1 MEIYSEPWFRTR
13 LDYYLRERHP
23 QLQYRAQ
30 LLDRRSAVAA
40 DLYRRT
46 CDAGGSA
53 ECALRLA
60 DRSLFR
66 GLLFSKFDTI
76 DLILANDF
84 PDIPE
89 DQRRT
94 VARAL
99 LTPCE
104 PIFAGYALGDDFAS
118 RPEFRSCA
126 SASGSGSTTTALRA
140 MKPSSATVY
149 ARGRCG
155 TASREKRTEINNDP
169 LILYSIMKK
178 TFVAA
183 LAALALVSCSK
194 EETVTYG
201 TNGEPLDG
209 AAVCLTFTDA
219 PASRASLTAAAETWE
234 KSLTSLTVYV
244 FNSQG
249 NLVTQRSFTSE
260 ELADKS
266 ATFALPHSAAGT
278 TCDFYA
284 VANLSLTGVTTKSA
298 LLSKVEASAADYN
311 GTFAEVSTKAK
322 RAGGFVMSASAS
334 KSIAEGSTTD
344 VAMALRRTVAKLS
357 VQTTIDAAFAEK
369 YSGTITVTGVKL
381 SKAASQSPVIAPAT
395 PSPGAM
401 SYTHTQTATAAAG
414 RYDNLFYVFENGALA
429 EGNRVQLEIT
439 ASYDADG
446 STSTTSDRT
455 EIVYTVPVT
464 GKAGG
469 AIVRNGYYR
478 IEAAITGLVG
488 SEVGLTIT
496 VADWESPVTQ
506 QIDLG
511 A

>member
-1 MEIYSEPWFRTR
+1 
-13 LDYYLRERHP
+13 
-23 QLQYRAQ
+23 
-30 LLDRRSAVAA
+30 
-40 DLYRRT
+40 
-46 CDAGGSA
+46 
-53 ECALRLA
+53 
-60 DRSLFR
+60 
-66 GLLFSKFDTI
+66 
-76 DLILANDF
+76 
-84 PDIPE
+84 
-89 DQRRT
+89 
-94 VARAL
+94 
-99 LTPCE
+99 
-104 PIFAGYALGDDFAS
+104 
-118 RPEFRSCA
+118 
-126 SASGSGSTTTALRA
+126 
-140 MKPSSATVY
+140 
-149 ARGRCG
+149 
-155 TASREKRTEINNDP
+155 
-169 LILYSIMKK
+169 MKK

-219 PASRASLTAAAETWE
+219 PASRASLNSTAAAETWE

-249 NLVTQRSFTSE
+249 NLVAQRSFTSE

-381 SKAASQSPVIAPAT
+381 SKAASQSPVIARRDELYP
-395 PSPGAM
+395 
-401 SYTHTQTATAAAG
+401 YTDRHRRSGQIRQPVLRLRKRRSCRGQPCTVGDHGELRRRRQHLDDL
-414 RYDNLFYVFENGALA
+414 RPY
-429 EGNRVQLEIT
+429 GNRLYGTCHGQ
-439 ASYDADG
+439 G
-446 STSTTSDRT
+446 RRSDR
-455 EIVYTVPVT
+455 
-464 GKAGG
+464 A
-469 AIVRNGYYR
+469 
-478 IEAAITGLVG
+478 
-488 SEVGLTIT
+488 
-496 VADWESPVTQ
+496 
-506 QIDLG
+506 
-511 A
+511 

>member
-1 MEIYSEPWFRTR
+1 MMAWVDPNTLEYVSSIDADADDQWCDACQEHVWFCSLEEFGGYLDAWWLAVDFPKMERITGLSAANYPADDGGQAFLDACDAWWKT
-13 LDYYLRERHP
+13 LDYER
-23 QLQYRAQ
+23 Q
-30 LLDRRSAVAA
+30 
-40 DLYRRT
+40 
-46 CDAGGSA
+46 
-53 ECALRLA
+53 
-60 DRSLFR
+60 
-66 GLLFSKFDTI
+66 
-76 DLILANDF
+76 
-84 PDIPE
+84 
-89 DQRRT
+89 
-94 VARAL
+94 
-99 LTPCE
+99 
-104 PIFAGYALGDDFAS
+104 
-118 RPEFRSCA
+118 
-126 SASGSGSTTTALRA
+126 
-140 MKPSSATVY
+140 
-149 ARGRCG
+149 
-155 TASREKRTEINNDP
+155 
-169 LILYSIMKK
+169 
-178 TFVAA
+178 
-183 LAALALVSCSK
+183 
-194 EETVTYG
+194 
-201 TNGEPLDG
+201 
-209 AAVCLTFTDA
+209 
-219 PASRASLTAAAETWE
+219 RASLNSTAAAETWE

-249 NLVTQRSFTSE
+249 NLVAQRSFTSE

>member
-1 MEIYSEPWFRTR
+1 M
-13 LDYYLRERHP
+13 
-23 QLQYRAQ
+23 
-30 LLDRRSAVAA
+30 
-40 DLYRRT
+40 
-46 CDAGGSA
+46 
-53 ECALRLA
+53 
-60 DRSLFR
+60 
-66 GLLFSKFDTI
+66 
-76 DLILANDF
+76 
-84 PDIPE
+84 
-89 DQRRT
+89 
-94 VARAL
+94 
-99 LTPCE
+99 
-104 PIFAGYALGDDFAS
+104 
-118 RPEFRSCA
+118 
-126 SASGSGSTTTALRA
+126 
-140 MKPSSATVY
+140 
-149 ARGRCG
+149 
-155 TASREKRTEINNDP
+155 
-169 LILYSIMKK
+169 
-178 TFVAA
+178 
-183 LAALALVSCSK
+183 AALALVSCSK

-219 PASRASLTAAAETWE
+219 PASRASLNSTAAAETWE

>member
-1 MEIYSEPWFRTR
+1 
-13 LDYYLRERHP
+13 
-23 QLQYRAQ
+23 
-30 LLDRRSAVAA
+30 
-40 DLYRRT
+40 
-46 CDAGGSA
+46 
-53 ECALRLA
+53 
-60 DRSLFR
+60 
-66 GLLFSKFDTI
+66 
-76 DLILANDF
+76 
-84 PDIPE
+84 
-89 DQRRT
+89 
-94 VARAL
+94 
-99 LTPCE
+99 
-104 PIFAGYALGDDFAS
+104 
-118 RPEFRSCA
+118 
-126 SASGSGSTTTALRA
+126 
-140 MKPSSATVY
+140 
-149 ARGRCG
+149 
-155 TASREKRTEINNDP
+155 
-169 LILYSIMKK
+169 MKK

-219 PASRASLTAAAETWE
+219 PASRASLNSTAAAETWE

-249 NLVTQRSFTSE
+249 NLVAQRSFTSE

-414 RYDNLFYVFENGALA
+414 RYDNLFYVFENGALPRATVYSWRSRRATTPTAAPRRPPTVRKSSIRYLSRARQA
-429 EGNRVQLEIT
+429 ERSCVTATT
-439 ASYDADG
+439 ASKLRSRVWQARRWALRSRSPTG
-446 STSTTSDRT
+446 SLR
-455 EIVYTVPVT
+455 
-464 GKAGG
+464 
-469 AIVRNGYYR
+469 
-478 IEAAITGLVG
+478 
-488 SEVGLTIT
+488 
-496 VADWESPVTQ
+496 
-506 QIDLG
+506 
-511 A
+511 

>member
-1 MEIYSEPWFRTR
+1 M
-13 LDYYLRERHP
+13 
-23 QLQYRAQ
+23 
-30 LLDRRSAVAA
+30 
-40 DLYRRT
+40 
-46 CDAGGSA
+46 
-53 ECALRLA
+53 
-60 DRSLFR
+60 
-66 GLLFSKFDTI
+66 
-76 DLILANDF
+76 
-84 PDIPE
+84 
-89 DQRRT
+89 
-94 VARAL
+94 
-99 LTPCE
+99 
-104 PIFAGYALGDDFAS
+104 
-118 RPEFRSCA
+118 
-126 SASGSGSTTTALRA
+126 
-140 MKPSSATVY
+140 
-149 ARGRCG
+149 
-155 TASREKRTEINNDP
+155 
-169 LILYSIMKK
+169 
-178 TFVAA
+178 
-183 LAALALVSCSK
+183 
-194 EETVTYG
+194 TYG

-219 PASRASLTAAAETWE
+219 PASRASLNSTAAAETWE

-249 NLVTQRSFTSE
+249 NLVAQRSFTSE

-381 SKAASQSPVIAPAT
+381 SKAASQSPVIRPRNSFARRDELYP
-395 PSPGAM
+395 
-401 SYTHTQTATAAAG
+401 YTDRHRRSG

-439 ASYDADG
+439 ASYDATAAPRRPPTVRKSSIRYLSRARQAERSCVTATTASKLRSRVWQARRWALRSRLPTG
-446 STSTTSDRT
+446 SLR
-455 EIVYTVPVT
+455 
-464 GKAGG
+464 
-469 AIVRNGYYR
+469 
-478 IEAAITGLVG
+478 
-488 SEVGLTIT
+488 
-496 VADWESPVTQ
+496 
-506 QIDLG
+506 
-511 A
+511 

>member
-1 MEIYSEPWFRTR
+1 
-13 LDYYLRERHP
+13 
-23 QLQYRAQ
+23 
-30 LLDRRSAVAA
+30 
-40 DLYRRT
+40 
-46 CDAGGSA
+46 
-53 ECALRLA
+53 
-60 DRSLFR
+60 
-66 GLLFSKFDTI
+66 
-76 DLILANDF
+76 
-84 PDIPE
+84 
-89 DQRRT
+89 
-94 VARAL
+94 
-99 LTPCE
+99 
-104 PIFAGYALGDDFAS
+104 
-118 RPEFRSCA
+118 
-126 SASGSGSTTTALRA
+126 
-140 MKPSSATVY
+140 
-149 ARGRCG
+149 
-155 TASREKRTEINNDP
+155 
-169 LILYSIMKK
+169 MKK

-219 PASRASLTAAAETWE
+219 PASRASLNSTAAAETWE
-234 KSLTSLTVYV
+234 VYV

-249 NLVTQRSFTSE
+249 NLVAQRSFTSE
-260 ELADKS
+260 ELVDKS

-298 LLSKVEASAADYN
+298 LLSKVEASAADN
-311 GTFAEVSTKAK
+311 NVTFAEVSTKAK

-414 RYDNLFYVFENGALA
+414 
-429 EGNRVQLEIT
+429 
-439 ASYDADG
+439 
-446 STSTTSDRT
+446 
-455 EIVYTVPVT
+455 
-464 GKAGG
+464 K
-469 AIVRNGYYR
+469 
-478 IEAAITGLVG
+478 
-488 SEVGLTIT
+488 
-496 VADWESPVTQ
+496 
-506 QIDLG
+506 
-511 A
+511 

>member
-1 MEIYSEPWFRTR
+1 
-13 LDYYLRERHP
+13 
-23 QLQYRAQ
+23 
-30 LLDRRSAVAA
+30 
-40 DLYRRT
+40 
-46 CDAGGSA
+46 
-53 ECALRLA
+53 
-60 DRSLFR
+60 
-66 GLLFSKFDTI
+66 
-76 DLILANDF
+76 
-84 PDIPE
+84 
-89 DQRRT
+89 
-94 VARAL
+94 
-99 LTPCE
+99 
-104 PIFAGYALGDDFAS
+104 
-118 RPEFRSCA
+118 
-126 SASGSGSTTTALRA
+126 
-140 MKPSSATVY
+140 
-149 ARGRCG
+149 
-155 TASREKRTEINNDP
+155 
-169 LILYSIMKK
+169 MKK

-219 PASRASLTAAAETWE
+219 PASRASLNSTAAAETWE

-249 NLVTQRSFTSE
+249 NLVAQRSFTSE

-311 GTFAEVSTKAK
+311 GT
-322 RAGGFVMSASAS
+322 
-334 KSIAEGSTTD
+334 
-344 VAMALRRTVAKLS
+344 
-357 VQTTIDAAFAEK
+357 FAEK

>member
-1 MEIYSEPWFRTR
+1 M
-13 LDYYLRERHP
+13 
-23 QLQYRAQ
+23 
-30 LLDRRSAVAA
+30 
-40 DLYRRT
+40 
-46 CDAGGSA
+46 
-53 ECALRLA
+53 
-60 DRSLFR
+60 
-66 GLLFSKFDTI
+66 
-76 DLILANDF
+76 
-84 PDIPE
+84 
-89 DQRRT
+89 
-94 VARAL
+94 
-99 LTPCE
+99 
-104 PIFAGYALGDDFAS
+104 
-118 RPEFRSCA
+118 
-126 SASGSGSTTTALRA
+126 
-140 MKPSSATVY
+140 
-149 ARGRCG
+149 
-155 TASREKRTEINNDP
+155 
-169 LILYSIMKK
+169 
-178 TFVAA
+178 
-183 LAALALVSCSK
+183 
-194 EETVTYG
+194 TYG

-219 PASRASLTAAAETWE
+219 PASRASLNSTAAAETWE

-249 NLVTQRSFTSE
+249 NLVAQRSFTSE
-260 ELADKS
+260 ELVDKS

-401 SYTHTQTATAAAG
+401 SYTHTRPPPPRGQIRQPVLRLRKRRSCRG
-414 RYDNLFYVFENGALA
+414 QP
-429 EGNRVQLEIT
+429 RVQLEIT

-478 IEAAITGLVG
+478 IEAAITGLAG

>member
-1 MEIYSEPWFRTR
+1 
-13 LDYYLRERHP
+13 
-23 QLQYRAQ
+23 
-30 LLDRRSAVAA
+30 
-40 DLYRRT
+40 
-46 CDAGGSA
+46 
-53 ECALRLA
+53 
-60 DRSLFR
+60 
-66 GLLFSKFDTI
+66 
-76 DLILANDF
+76 
-84 PDIPE
+84 
-89 DQRRT
+89 
-94 VARAL
+94 
-99 LTPCE
+99 
-104 PIFAGYALGDDFAS
+104 
-118 RPEFRSCA
+118 
-126 SASGSGSTTTALRA
+126 
-140 MKPSSATVY
+140 
-149 ARGRCG
+149 
-155 TASREKRTEINNDP
+155 
-169 LILYSIMKK
+169 MKK

-219 PASRASLTAAAETWE
+219 PASRASLNSTAAAETWE

-395 PSPGAM
+395 PSPGTM

-439 ASYDADG
+439 ASYDADC